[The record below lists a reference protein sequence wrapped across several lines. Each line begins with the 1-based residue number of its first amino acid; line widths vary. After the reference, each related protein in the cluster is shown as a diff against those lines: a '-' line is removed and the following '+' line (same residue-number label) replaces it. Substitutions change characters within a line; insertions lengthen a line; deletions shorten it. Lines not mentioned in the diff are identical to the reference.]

1 MEKNKL
7 YVKFE
12 ELDDVDKTVDTFL
25 NTFKYLTEFYAK
37 EDSDKLENYL
47 YKINTYFYTF
57 YYLYTKLLLF
67 TDHKENDEE
76 GEKWS

>member
-1 MEKNKL
+1 M
-7 YVKFE
+7 
-12 ELDDVDKTVDTFL
+12 VDTFL

-47 YKINTYFYTF
+47 YKINAYFYTF

-67 TDHKENDEE
+67 TDHEEHDEE
-76 GEKWS
+76 GEK

>member
-12 ELDDVDKTVDTFL
+12 DLDDVDKTIDTFL
-25 NTFKYLTEFYAK
+25 NTFRYLTEFYAK

-47 YKINTYFYTF
+47 YKINAYFYTF
-57 YYLYTKLLLF
+57 YYLYAKLLL
-67 TDHKENDEE
+67 TDYEEEDDEE
-76 GEKWS
+76 GEK